1 MIILGI
7 DLGTRG
13 AWSALDRAGLR
24 QGSGRWDLTPQK
36 ATKSRPPEHRAVRWQ
51 GARSKF
57 TTILQHWRPEAIA
70 FERPVGRSDG
80 GGRATFIV
88 HGAMLA
94 MLELA
99 AFELDP
105 GLPFIPL
112 SPSEWKLAMVGHGSA
127 KKPAYIAAANARY
140 GLHFAHDTD
149 KAVKANEDEAAALL
163 IAGAAIQLGKVGG
176 VTARHAVTA

>member
-57 TTILQHWRPEAIA
+57 TTILQLWRPEAIA

-94 MLELA
+94 MLELV

-127 KKPAYIAAANARY
+127 KKPAYIAAANARH

-163 IAGAAIQLGKVGG
+163 IAGAAIQLGKIG
-176 VTARHAVTA
+176 VA